1 MSGTKQSNNNIQFKN
16 PSRIIGIQ
24 FGMLSPEEIRKG
36 VVEVVSK
43 DTYINNKEVPG
54 GLFDPR
60 MGVLGHGSVCPTD
73 GLTYI
78 NTPGYFG
85 YIELARPVFFIQ
97 HIKDIMSILKC
108 VCFKCSKL
116 LISKEDHKHII
127 NMKASDRWSYV
138 YKKCSGI
145 NRCGEATELGCG
157 CKQPDKIKLEEMAT
171 IIATWEN
178 LGKTDAFTGA
188 ELMTIIES
196 PEKAQFTMR
205 FTPEIVLKIFKR
217 ISDEDVNFMGFSPI
231 WSRPDWMVCQAL
243 PVAPPSVRPSVK
255 QDANQRSEDD
265 LTHIY
270 GHIIK
275 TNKDLEERIN
285 NNAAPHVV
293 DGLTKVLQYFVAMI
307 ANNKV
312 KGAVPMAQRS
322 GRPLQCITDRINS
335 KNGRIRGNLMGKRVD
350 FSARSVITGDPNL
363 SAKQLGVPKKVAM
376 NLTKPVV
383 VNDRN
388 RNFLTKLVQNGPDVY
403 PGAKNLEKKN
413 GDTISLRYR
422 DRMSIRLEN
431 GDVVHRHM
439 MDGDPVLFNRQPSLH
454 RMSMMCHIAKIMDKG
469 DTFRMNVCDTK
480 PYNADFDGDEMNMHM
495 PQNVLSETELRH
507 LAAIPYQIISPSSNS
522 PIIGIY
528 QDSMLGT
535 YRFTRPDIEFSPR
548 EAMNILMGF
557 SRVDV
562 ASLAGKKKITS
573 FDILSQITP
582 PLTLKTKTKQYD
594 DKADDYATSN
604 NVLEILNG
612 KYVRGQMIAST
623 VKGVLNRVCNDFG
636 HLACSDY
643 IDDLQ
648 QVITEYMKTSAYSV
662 GVSDLI
668 SDKRT
673 TDEILQVIAA
683 KKSEVQ
689 QLTDKIHLGIFENKT
704 GNANSVEYE
713 NQVKGILNKATDQTG
728 TIAKKS
734 LDANNR
740 FLIMVA
746 SGSKGNMVNISQMI
760 SCLGQQSVDG
770 KRVPYGFD
778 NRTLPHFSKYDD
790 SPGARGFVENSY
802 ISGLT
807 APELFFHAMGGR
819 MGLIDTAV
827 KTSQTGYI
835 QRRLVKGL
843 EDLKVEY
850 DMTVRNNMGKIIQFS
865 YGEDGAETTRIE
877 NQSIPIVG
885 MSVEQIYMH
894 YDIVGMNEGDHEL
907 IKIYT
912 KGAATRIRK
921 QREET
926 QALCKKYIDYMIN
939 VRDELVENVFKFKNE
954 DSVKTPVAFH
964 HLIMNAHGQFGLT
977 GNSTVDITPL
987 EAFQMIEAKF
997 ETLKL
1002 SGFSKPTKMFEILYF
1017 YYLSPK
1023 DLLVNKRF
1031 NKKMLE
1037 ILLESI
1043 HLNFKKSIVS
1053 PGEMVGVIA
1062 GQSIGEPTTQMSLT
1076 RNECIKIV
1084 KMVGGKPNMMSVK
1097 IGDFC
1102 DQIIEENPSMTF
1114 GTGHENSVETIL
1126 GEDHEY
1132 YIMGVNA
1139 NETTQWSKISH
1150 VSRHPVNGELMRIKT
1165 KSGRTVETT
1174 TSHSHLVRRDNK
1186 VQAIVGKDMK
1196 VGMRVPVSKNIENT
1210 FVNDKIQISG
1220 KDYELNRLFG
1230 WFIGAYLA
1238 EGSINYNTICITNI
1252 SDVFKQ
1258 NTIAFAELFGKT
1270 CKVYEKESEYGHT
1283 TDIKFTCAELADFL
1297 KITCGNGSY
1306 VKCVP
1311 DFAFVAPME
1320 FKSSMIQSY
1329 MDGDGNI
1336 QCDSGHHMI
1345 RVCSRSHQLIKDFA
1359 LIINYFGIF
1368 GSINT
1373 TFTRSADLHHLSI
1386 SAKYAGLYKL
1396 HIGSSL
1402 DYKMDALNR
1411 LVEYENR
1418 DNAHNLSDEMDKING
1433 LGDIIAHCGKTLKLE
1448 NHSAFYGRWAN
1459 KESIGRRTLQKYI
1472 GVFENNVNVNLIGDQ
1487 LTILKQAAS
1496 SDVVWDEIVEIT
1508 ILKGT
1513 DEFVYDFTVPTN
1525 QTFLTD
1531 YGVYVHN
1538 TLNSV
1543 TFETEI
1549 IVKNSQGI
1557 IKKVQIGDFTNEYIN
1572 KATKTEYYA
1581 DKDTTYAELE
1591 DYFEVPSCNEEGKCS
1606 WDRIEA
1612 VTRHP
1617 VLNKDGTNVMLKI
1630 TTKEQR
1636 EVIVT
1641 KAKSLLKLVDGKI
1654 VGVDGD
1660 CLKVGDYIPVSNK
1673 MLEFTET
1680 TVLPLKT
1687 ILPPT
1692 DYIYSSEVEKA
1703 KSVMNE
1709 YHWWLKHNGK
1719 LFVIPYN
1726 RSDSFVSKMNLNKIK
1741 KGCKTKTEIKLGCVY
1756 TKQTSM
1762 NSYNIPEE
1770 IELTYNFGYFV
1781 GAYAAEGCMTHSQV
1795 SISNNDAAYFAP
1807 IEELCKEWNITTKI
1821 YRNENKN
1828 QSGWVSQD
1836 IRIYNTL
1843 MCHILEILCGKLSHN
1858 KFVSDIIAY
1867 SNKECIRGFL
1877 DAYIGGDGTVS
1888 KKNHSILM
1896 NSVSKQL
1903 LVDVQQMMNLL
1914 GIYSFILKFKKPET
1928 NNRGS
1933 NNIKQ
1938 CYQLNVVNKQA
1949 AKLAALLAMKTTE
1962 KQKTCDDYVLNYKH
1976 KYEYGRAAK
1985 YVPNCLDGVI
1995 VSEDRNGRFEDVL
2008 FDKIISIEE
2017 VANTTPYAYDLT
2029 VANTRN
2035 FNLHNGICARD
2046 TFHLAGVASKSN
2058 VTRGVPR
2065 IEEILRLTRNPDKPS
2080 VTIYMKPQDQHDKDK
2095 ATNYCNMIQYTKLID
2110 VVKSVEI
2117 CFDPNDRATKIHSD
2131 AALIDQFYLFDEL
2144 AKECNETDEAGIQLQ
2159 RSKWVVR
2166 MEIDAESLL
2175 EKNIT
2180 MDDIHFAISTV
2191 HGNEVSCIY
2200 SDMNSS
2206 NLVFRIRINASVLNR
2221 NKKKVSTNAYSEAL
2235 DQSDEIYL
2243 LKNFQDT
2250 VINNIVLRGVNKI
2263 VNVIPR
2269 IVKDMV
2275 VKEDGKYSRKEA
2287 WVLDT
2292 TGSNLIDVFGVDFI
2306 DFSRTYSND
2315 IREMYDVLGIEAA
2328 RQNILNEIVDV
2339 MEASDAYVNYHH
2351 LSILCDRMTVSKDLV
2366 PIYRSGILNDDIG
2379 PISKSTYEMH
2389 TEMFLEASRHGEFDQ
2404 MRGVSANVMCGQQG
2418 YYGTNAFSLL
2428 LDMEAVMNM
2437 ETRDMDR
2444 KDTNDRI
2451 EELFGNVG
2459 KADECSLGRIRID
2472 NNVQNL
2478 QVNASGACGDDGYE
2492 LF

>member
-1 MSGTKQSNNNIQFKN
+1 MSGTKQTNNTQFKN

-116 LISKEDHKHII
+116 LISKEDNKHVI

-178 LGKTDAFTGA
+178 LGKTDAFTGV
-188 ELMTIIES
+188 EMLTVLES
-196 PEKAQFTMR
+196 PEKSQFTMR
-205 FTPEIVLKIFKR
+205 FTAEIVLKIFKR

-231 WSRPDWMVCQAL
+231 WSRPDWMVCQVL

-275 TNKDLEERIN
+275 TNKDLEERIS

-322 GRPLQCITDRINS
+322 GRPLQCITDRLNS

-454 RMSMMCHIAKIMDKG
+454 RMSMMCHIAKIMEKG

-507 LAAIPYQIISPSSNS
+507 LAAIPYQIISPSSNA

-623 VKGVLNRVCNDFG
+623 VKSVLNRVCNDFG

-683 KKSEVQ
+683 KKAEVQ

-850 DMTVRNNMGKIIQFS
+850 DMTVRNNMGKIVQFS

-926 QALCKKYIDYMIN
+926 QALCKKYIDYMID

-1002 SGFSKPTKMFEILYF
+1002 SSFSKPTKMFEILYF

-1062 GQSIGEPTTQMSLT
+1062 GQSIGEPTTQM
-1076 RNECIKIV
+1076 
-1084 KMVGGKPNMMSVK
+1084 
-1097 IGDFC
+1097 
-1102 DQIIEENPSMTF
+1102 
-1114 GTGHENSVETIL
+1114 
-1126 GEDHEY
+1126 
-1132 YIMGVNA
+1132 
-1139 NETTQWSKISH
+1139 
-1150 VSRHPVNGELMRIKT
+1150 
-1165 KSGRTVETT
+1165 
-1174 TSHSHLVRRDNK
+1174 
-1186 VQAIVGKDMK
+1186 
-1196 VGMRVPVSKNIENT
+1196 
-1210 FVNDKIQISG
+1210 
-1220 KDYELNRLFG
+1220 
-1230 WFIGAYLA
+1230 
-1238 EGSINYNTICITNI
+1238 
-1252 SDVFKQ
+1252 
-1258 NTIAFAELFGKT
+1258 
-1270 CKVYEKESEYGHT
+1270 
-1283 TDIKFTCAELADFL
+1283 
-1297 KITCGNGSY
+1297 
-1306 VKCVP
+1306 
-1311 DFAFVAPME
+1311 
-1320 FKSSMIQSY
+1320 
-1329 MDGDGNI
+1329 
-1336 QCDSGHHMI
+1336 
-1345 RVCSRSHQLIKDFA
+1345 
-1359 LIINYFGIF
+1359 
-1368 GSINT
+1368 
-1373 TFTRSADLHHLSI
+1373 
-1386 SAKYAGLYKL
+1386 
-1396 HIGSSL
+1396 
-1402 DYKMDALNR
+1402 
-1411 LVEYENR
+1411 
-1418 DNAHNLSDEMDKING
+1418 
-1433 LGDIIAHCGKTLKLE
+1433 
-1448 NHSAFYGRWAN
+1448 
-1459 KESIGRRTLQKYI
+1459 
-1472 GVFENNVNVNLIGDQ
+1472 
-1487 LTILKQAAS
+1487 
-1496 SDVVWDEIVEIT
+1496 
-1508 ILKGT
+1508 
-1513 DEFVYDFTVPTN
+1513 
-1525 QTFLTD
+1525 
-1531 YGVYVHN
+1531 
-1538 TLNSV
+1538 TLN
-1543 TFETEI
+1543 
-1549 IVKNSQGI
+1549 
-1557 IKKVQIGDFTNEYIN
+1557 
-1572 KATKTEYYA
+1572 
-1581 DKDTTYAELE
+1581 
-1591 DYFEVPSCNEEGKCS
+1591 
-1606 WDRIEA
+1606 
-1612 VTRHP
+1612 
-1617 VLNKDGTNVMLKI
+1617 
-1630 TTKEQR
+1630 
-1636 EVIVT
+1636 
-1641 KAKSLLKLVDGKI
+1641 
-1654 VGVDGD
+1654 
-1660 CLKVGDYIPVSNK
+1660 
-1673 MLEFTET
+1673 
-1680 TVLPLKT
+1680 
-1687 ILPPT
+1687 
-1692 DYIYSSEVEKA
+1692 
-1703 KSVMNE
+1703 
-1709 YHWWLKHNGK
+1709 
-1719 LFVIPYN
+1719 
-1726 RSDSFVSKMNLNKIK
+1726 
-1741 KGCKTKTEIKLGCVY
+1741 
-1756 TKQTSM
+1756 
-1762 NSYNIPEE
+1762 
-1770 IELTYNFGYFV
+1770 
-1781 GAYAAEGCMTHSQV
+1781 
-1795 SISNNDAAYFAP
+1795 
-1807 IEELCKEWNITTKI
+1807 
-1821 YRNENKN
+1821 
-1828 QSGWVSQD
+1828 
-1836 IRIYNTL
+1836 
-1843 MCHILEILCGKLSHN
+1843 
-1858 KFVSDIIAY
+1858 
-1867 SNKECIRGFL
+1867 
-1877 DAYIGGDGTVS
+1877 
-1888 KKNHSILM
+1888 
-1896 NSVSKQL
+1896 
-1903 LVDVQQMMNLL
+1903 
-1914 GIYSFILKFKKPET
+1914 
-1928 NNRGS
+1928 
-1933 NNIKQ
+1933 
-1938 CYQLNVVNKQA
+1938 
-1949 AKLAALLAMKTTE
+1949 
-1962 KQKTCDDYVLNYKH
+1962 
-1976 KYEYGRAAK
+1976 
-1985 YVPNCLDGVI
+1985 
-1995 VSEDRNGRFEDVL
+1995 
-2008 FDKIISIEE
+2008 
-2017 VANTTPYAYDLT
+2017 
-2029 VANTRN
+2029 
-2035 FNLHNGICARD
+2035 

-2131 AALIDQFYLFDEL
+2131 AALIDQFYLFDKL
-2144 AKECNETDEAGIQLQ
+2144 AQECNQTEEGGLMAQQQQ

-2263 VNVIPR
+2263 VNVNPR
-2269 IVKDMV
+2269 VVKDMV

-2306 DFSRTYSND
+2306 DFTRTYSND

-2418 YYGTNAFSLL
+2418 YYGTNSFSLL

-2444 KDTNDRI
+2444 KDVNDRI

-2472 NNVQNL
+2472 NNVHNL

>member
-1 MSGTKQSNNNIQFKN
+1 MSEIKKTNTSVHFKN

-60 MGVLGHGSVCPTD
+60 MGVLGHGTVCPTD

-127 NMKASDRWSYV
+127 TMKASDRWDYV

-145 NRCGEATELGCG
+145 KRCGEATELGCG

-171 IIATWEN
+171 IIAIWDNLEN
-178 LGKTDAFTGA
+178 AEYATPEEAAAIRESGK
-188 ELMTIIES
+188 S
-196 PEKAQFTMR
+196 QFTMR
-205 FTPEIVLKIFKR
+205 FTAEIVLKIFKR

-231 WSRPDWMVCQAL
+231 WSRPDWMVCQVL

-275 TNKDLEERIN
+275 TNKDLEERIQN
-285 NNAAPHVV
+285 DAAPHVI
-293 DGLTKVLQYFVAMI
+293 DNLTKVLQYFIAMI

-322 GRPLQCITDRINS
+322 GRPLQCITDRLNS

-363 SAKQLGVPKKVAM
+363 SARQLGVPKKVAM

-388 RNFLTKLVQNGPDVY
+388 RNFLTKLVQNGPDIY

-413 GDTISLRYR
+413 GDNISLRYR

-431 GDVVHRHM
+431 GDIVHRHM

-548 EAMNILMGF
+548 EAMNMLMGF
-557 SRVDV
+557 SRVDPTKF
-562 ASLAGKKKITS
+562 AGKNKITN
-573 FDILSQITP
+573 FDILSQIMP

-612 KYVRGQMIAST
+612 TYVRGQMIAST
-623 VKGVLNRVCNDFG
+623 VKSVLNRICNDFG
-636 HLACSDY
+636 HMACSDY

-648 QVITEYMKTSAYSV
+648 QVITEYMKSSAYSV

-683 KKSEVQ
+683 KKMDVQ
-689 QLTDKIHLGIFENKT
+689 QLTDKIHLGIFENKS
-704 GNANSVEYE
+704 GNSNSIEYE

-728 TIAKKS
+728 AIAKKS
-734 LDANNR
+734 LSANNR

-778 NRTLPHFSKYDD
+778 SRTLPHFSKYDD
-790 SPGARGFVENSY
+790 SPSARGFVENSY

-850 DMTVRNNMGKIIQFS
+850 DMTVRNNMGKIVQFS

-877 NQSIPIVG
+877 NQSIPIVN
-885 MSVEQIYMH
+885 MSVEEIYMH
-894 YDIVGMNEGDHEL
+894 YDIIGMNDGEHDL

-912 KGAATRIRK
+912 KGAATRIKK
-921 QREET
+921 QREE
-926 QALCKKYIDYMIN
+926 ARAINKKYIDFMLDM
-939 VRDELVENVFKFKNE
+939 RDVLVENVFKFKNE

-964 HLIMNAHGQFGLT
+964 NLILNAQGQFGLN

-997 ETLKL
+997 EVLKM
-1002 SGFSKPTKMFEILYF
+1002 SSFCKPTKLFEVLYF

-1043 HLNFKKSIVS
+1043 HLNYKKSIVS

-1062 GQSIGEPTTQMSLT
+1062 GQSIGEPTTQM
-1076 RNECIKIV
+1076 
-1084 KMVGGKPNMMSVK
+1084 
-1097 IGDFC
+1097 
-1102 DQIIEENPSMTF
+1102 
-1114 GTGHENSVETIL
+1114 
-1126 GEDHEY
+1126 
-1132 YIMGVNA
+1132 
-1139 NETTQWSKISH
+1139 
-1150 VSRHPVNGELMRIKT
+1150 
-1165 KSGRTVETT
+1165 
-1174 TSHSHLVRRDNK
+1174 
-1186 VQAIVGKDMK
+1186 
-1196 VGMRVPVSKNIENT
+1196 
-1210 FVNDKIQISG
+1210 
-1220 KDYELNRLFG
+1220 
-1230 WFIGAYLA
+1230 
-1238 EGSINYNTICITNI
+1238 
-1252 SDVFKQ
+1252 
-1258 NTIAFAELFGKT
+1258 
-1270 CKVYEKESEYGHT
+1270 
-1283 TDIKFTCAELADFL
+1283 
-1297 KITCGNGSY
+1297 
-1306 VKCVP
+1306 
-1311 DFAFVAPME
+1311 
-1320 FKSSMIQSY
+1320 
-1329 MDGDGNI
+1329 
-1336 QCDSGHHMI
+1336 
-1345 RVCSRSHQLIKDFA
+1345 
-1359 LIINYFGIF
+1359 
-1368 GSINT
+1368 
-1373 TFTRSADLHHLSI
+1373 
-1386 SAKYAGLYKL
+1386 
-1396 HIGSSL
+1396 
-1402 DYKMDALNR
+1402 
-1411 LVEYENR
+1411 
-1418 DNAHNLSDEMDKING
+1418 
-1433 LGDIIAHCGKTLKLE
+1433 
-1448 NHSAFYGRWAN
+1448 
-1459 KESIGRRTLQKYI
+1459 
-1472 GVFENNVNVNLIGDQ
+1472 
-1487 LTILKQAAS
+1487 
-1496 SDVVWDEIVEIT
+1496 
-1508 ILKGT
+1508 
-1513 DEFVYDFTVPTN
+1513 
-1525 QTFLTD
+1525 
-1531 YGVYVHN
+1531 
-1538 TLNSV
+1538 TLN
-1543 TFETEI
+1543 
-1549 IVKNSQGI
+1549 
-1557 IKKVQIGDFTNEYIN
+1557 
-1572 KATKTEYYA
+1572 
-1581 DKDTTYAELE
+1581 
-1591 DYFEVPSCNEEGKCS
+1591 
-1606 WDRIEA
+1606 
-1612 VTRHP
+1612 
-1617 VLNKDGTNVMLKI
+1617 
-1630 TTKEQR
+1630 
-1636 EVIVT
+1636 
-1641 KAKSLLKLVDGKI
+1641 
-1654 VGVDGD
+1654 
-1660 CLKVGDYIPVSNK
+1660 
-1673 MLEFTET
+1673 
-1680 TVLPLKT
+1680 
-1687 ILPPT
+1687 
-1692 DYIYSSEVEKA
+1692 
-1703 KSVMNE
+1703 
-1709 YHWWLKHNGK
+1709 
-1719 LFVIPYN
+1719 
-1726 RSDSFVSKMNLNKIK
+1726 
-1741 KGCKTKTEIKLGCVY
+1741 
-1756 TKQTSM
+1756 
-1762 NSYNIPEE
+1762 
-1770 IELTYNFGYFV
+1770 
-1781 GAYAAEGCMTHSQV
+1781 
-1795 SISNNDAAYFAP
+1795 
-1807 IEELCKEWNITTKI
+1807 
-1821 YRNENKN
+1821 
-1828 QSGWVSQD
+1828 
-1836 IRIYNTL
+1836 
-1843 MCHILEILCGKLSHN
+1843 
-1858 KFVSDIIAY
+1858 
-1867 SNKECIRGFL
+1867 
-1877 DAYIGGDGTVS
+1877 
-1888 KKNHSILM
+1888 
-1896 NSVSKQL
+1896 
-1903 LVDVQQMMNLL
+1903 
-1914 GIYSFILKFKKPET
+1914 
-1928 NNRGS
+1928 
-1933 NNIKQ
+1933 
-1938 CYQLNVVNKQA
+1938 
-1949 AKLAALLAMKTTE
+1949 
-1962 KQKTCDDYVLNYKH
+1962 
-1976 KYEYGRAAK
+1976 
-1985 YVPNCLDGVI
+1985 
-1995 VSEDRNGRFEDVL
+1995 
-2008 FDKIISIEE
+2008 
-2017 VANTTPYAYDLT
+2017 
-2029 VANTRN
+2029 
-2035 FNLHNGICARD
+2035 

-2080 VTIYMKPQDQHDKDK
+2080 VTVYLRPQDQHDKDK
-2095 ATNYCNMIQYTKLID
+2095 ATNYCNMIQHTKLID

-2117 CFDPNDRATKIHSD
+2117 CFDPNDHATKIHSD
-2131 AALIDQFYLFDEL
+2131 LALIDQFYMFDEL
-2144 AKECNETDEAGIQLQ
+2144 AKECNDQDAFASTTQP
-2159 RSKWVVR
+2159 RSKWIVR

-2180 MDDIHFAISTV
+2180 MDDIHFAISNT
-2191 HGNEVSCIY
+2191 HGNEVSCVY
-2200 SDMNSS
+2200 SDMNSK
-2206 NLVFRIRINASVLNR
+2206 NLVFRIRLNSVIFDR
-2221 NKKKVSTNAYSEAL
+2221 NKKKNKQVISEAL

-2250 VINNIVLRGVNKI
+2250 VLNNIVLRGVNKI
-2263 VNVIPR
+2263 VNVNPR

-2287 WVLDT
+2287 WVIDT
-2292 TGSNLIDVFGVDFI
+2292 IGSNLIDIFAIDFI
-2306 DFSRTYSND
+2306 DYTRTYSND
-2315 IREMYDVLGIEAA
+2315 IREMYNVLGIEAA

-2351 LSILCDRMTVSKDLV
+2351 LSILCDRMTISKDLV

-2404 MRGVSANVMCGQQG
+2404 MRGVSANVMCGQPG

-2437 ETRDMDR
+2437 EERDMDR
-2444 KDTNDRI
+2444 KDVNDRI

-2459 KADECSLGRIRID
+2459 KTDECSINRIRLD
-2472 NNVQNL
+2472 NNVHNL
-2478 QVNASGACGDDGYE
+2478 QVNDSGACADDGYE
-2492 LF
+2492 VF

>member
-1 MSGTKQSNNNIQFKN
+1 MSGTKQTNNTQFKN

-116 LISKEDHKHII
+116 LISKEDHKHVI

-145 NRCGEATELGCG
+145 SRCGEATELGCG

-171 IIATWEN
+171 IIAIWDN
-178 LGKTDAFTGA
+178 LEKTEGVTAEEKLAIIASGK
-188 ELMTIIES
+188 S
-196 PEKAQFTMR
+196 QFTMR
-205 FTPEIVLKIFKR
+205 FTAEIVLKIFKR

-231 WSRPDWMVCQAL
+231 WSRPDWMVCQVL

-275 TNKDLEERIN
+275 TNKDLEERIS
-285 NNAAPHVV
+285 NNAAPHVI

-322 GRPLQCITDRINS
+322 GRPLQCITDRLNS

-507 LAAIPYQIISPSSNS
+507 LAAIPYQIISPSSNA

-623 VKGVLNRVCNDFG
+623 VKSVLNRVCNDFG

-683 KKSEVQ
+683 KKAEVQ

-850 DMTVRNNMGKIIQFS
+850 DMTVRNNMGKIVQFS

-926 QALCKKYIDYMIN
+926 QALCKKYIDYMID

-987 EAFQMIEAKF
+987 EAFHMIEAKF

-1002 SGFSKPTKMFEILYF
+1002 SSFSKPTKMFEILYF

-1062 GQSIGEPTTQMSLT
+1062 GQSIGEPTTQM
-1076 RNECIKIV
+1076 
-1084 KMVGGKPNMMSVK
+1084 
-1097 IGDFC
+1097 
-1102 DQIIEENPSMTF
+1102 
-1114 GTGHENSVETIL
+1114 
-1126 GEDHEY
+1126 
-1132 YIMGVNA
+1132 
-1139 NETTQWSKISH
+1139 
-1150 VSRHPVNGELMRIKT
+1150 
-1165 KSGRTVETT
+1165 
-1174 TSHSHLVRRDNK
+1174 
-1186 VQAIVGKDMK
+1186 
-1196 VGMRVPVSKNIENT
+1196 
-1210 FVNDKIQISG
+1210 
-1220 KDYELNRLFG
+1220 
-1230 WFIGAYLA
+1230 
-1238 EGSINYNTICITNI
+1238 
-1252 SDVFKQ
+1252 
-1258 NTIAFAELFGKT
+1258 
-1270 CKVYEKESEYGHT
+1270 
-1283 TDIKFTCAELADFL
+1283 
-1297 KITCGNGSY
+1297 
-1306 VKCVP
+1306 
-1311 DFAFVAPME
+1311 
-1320 FKSSMIQSY
+1320 
-1329 MDGDGNI
+1329 
-1336 QCDSGHHMI
+1336 
-1345 RVCSRSHQLIKDFA
+1345 
-1359 LIINYFGIF
+1359 
-1368 GSINT
+1368 
-1373 TFTRSADLHHLSI
+1373 
-1386 SAKYAGLYKL
+1386 
-1396 HIGSSL
+1396 
-1402 DYKMDALNR
+1402 
-1411 LVEYENR
+1411 
-1418 DNAHNLSDEMDKING
+1418 
-1433 LGDIIAHCGKTLKLE
+1433 
-1448 NHSAFYGRWAN
+1448 
-1459 KESIGRRTLQKYI
+1459 
-1472 GVFENNVNVNLIGDQ
+1472 
-1487 LTILKQAAS
+1487 
-1496 SDVVWDEIVEIT
+1496 
-1508 ILKGT
+1508 
-1513 DEFVYDFTVPTN
+1513 
-1525 QTFLTD
+1525 
-1531 YGVYVHN
+1531 
-1538 TLNSV
+1538 TLN
-1543 TFETEI
+1543 
-1549 IVKNSQGI
+1549 
-1557 IKKVQIGDFTNEYIN
+1557 
-1572 KATKTEYYA
+1572 
-1581 DKDTTYAELE
+1581 
-1591 DYFEVPSCNEEGKCS
+1591 
-1606 WDRIEA
+1606 
-1612 VTRHP
+1612 
-1617 VLNKDGTNVMLKI
+1617 
-1630 TTKEQR
+1630 
-1636 EVIVT
+1636 
-1641 KAKSLLKLVDGKI
+1641 
-1654 VGVDGD
+1654 
-1660 CLKVGDYIPVSNK
+1660 
-1673 MLEFTET
+1673 
-1680 TVLPLKT
+1680 
-1687 ILPPT
+1687 
-1692 DYIYSSEVEKA
+1692 
-1703 KSVMNE
+1703 
-1709 YHWWLKHNGK
+1709 
-1719 LFVIPYN
+1719 
-1726 RSDSFVSKMNLNKIK
+1726 
-1741 KGCKTKTEIKLGCVY
+1741 
-1756 TKQTSM
+1756 
-1762 NSYNIPEE
+1762 
-1770 IELTYNFGYFV
+1770 
-1781 GAYAAEGCMTHSQV
+1781 
-1795 SISNNDAAYFAP
+1795 
-1807 IEELCKEWNITTKI
+1807 
-1821 YRNENKN
+1821 
-1828 QSGWVSQD
+1828 
-1836 IRIYNTL
+1836 
-1843 MCHILEILCGKLSHN
+1843 
-1858 KFVSDIIAY
+1858 
-1867 SNKECIRGFL
+1867 
-1877 DAYIGGDGTVS
+1877 
-1888 KKNHSILM
+1888 
-1896 NSVSKQL
+1896 
-1903 LVDVQQMMNLL
+1903 
-1914 GIYSFILKFKKPET
+1914 
-1928 NNRGS
+1928 
-1933 NNIKQ
+1933 
-1938 CYQLNVVNKQA
+1938 
-1949 AKLAALLAMKTTE
+1949 
-1962 KQKTCDDYVLNYKH
+1962 
-1976 KYEYGRAAK
+1976 
-1985 YVPNCLDGVI
+1985 
-1995 VSEDRNGRFEDVL
+1995 
-2008 FDKIISIEE
+2008 
-2017 VANTTPYAYDLT
+2017 
-2029 VANTRN
+2029 
-2035 FNLHNGICARD
+2035 

-2144 AKECNETDEAGIQLQ
+2144 AQECNETEEGGLMAQQQQ

-2263 VNVIPR
+2263 VNVNPR
-2269 IVKDMV
+2269 VVKDMV

-2306 DFSRTYSND
+2306 DFTRTYSND

-2418 YYGTNAFSLL
+2418 YYGTNSFSLL

-2444 KDTNDRI
+2444 KDVNDRI

-2472 NNVQNL
+2472 NNVHNL

>member
-1 MSGTKQSNNNIQFKN
+1 MSVTKQTNNNQFKN

-116 LISKEDHKHII
+116 LISKEDHKHVI

-171 IIATWEN
+171 IIAIWDN
-178 LGKTDAFTGA
+178 LEKTEGVSAEEKLAILASGK
-188 ELMTIIES
+188 S
-196 PEKAQFTMR
+196 QFTMR
-205 FTPEIVLKIFKR
+205 FTAEIVLKIFKR

-231 WSRPDWMVCQAL
+231 WSRPDWMVCQVL

-275 TNKDLEERIN
+275 TNKDLEERIS

-322 GRPLQCITDRINS
+322 GRPLQCITDRLNS

-522 PIIGIY
+522 PIVGIY

-535 YRFTRPDIEFSPR
+535 YRFTRPNIEFSPR

-582 PLTLKTKTKQYD
+582 ALTLKTKTKQYD

-623 VKGVLNRVCNDFG
+623 AKSVLNRVCNDFG

-648 QVITEYMKTSAYSV
+648 QVITEYMKSSAYSV

-683 KKSEVQ
+683 KKAEVQ

-704 GNANSVEYE
+704 GNANSIEYE

-850 DMTVRNNMGKIIQFS
+850 DMTVRNNMGKIVQFS
-865 YGEDGAETTRIE
+865 YGEDGAEPTRIE

-894 YDIVGMNEGDHEL
+894 YDIVGMNSGDSEL

-926 QALCKKYIDYMIN
+926 QVLCKKYIDYMIDA
-939 VRDELVENVFKFKNE
+939 RDELVENVFKFKNE

-1002 SGFSKPTKMFEILYF
+1002 SSFCKPTKLFEILYF

-1043 HLNFKKSIVS
+1043 HLNFKKSVVN

-1084 KMVGGKPNMMSVK
+1084 KMVGGKPSMMSVK

-1220 KDYELNRLFG
+1220 KDYELNCLFG

-1297 KITCGNGSY
+1297 KLTCGNGSY

-1368 GSINT
+1368 GSIHT
-1373 TFTRSADLHHLSI
+1373 TMTSPKDCRFQRNQNSADLHHLSI

-1396 HIGSSL
+1396 YIGSLL
-1402 DYKMDALNR
+1402 DYKMDSLNR

-1418 DNAHNLSDEMDKING
+1418 DNAHNLSDDIDKING
-1433 LGDIIAHCGKTLKLE
+1433 LGDIIAHCGKILKLE

-1472 GVFENNVNVNLIGDQ
+1472 GVFENNVNANLIGDQ

-1538 TLNSV
+1538 TLN
-1543 TFETEI
+1543 
-1549 IVKNSQGI
+1549 
-1557 IKKVQIGDFTNEYIN
+1557 
-1572 KATKTEYYA
+1572 
-1581 DKDTTYAELE
+1581 
-1591 DYFEVPSCNEEGKCS
+1591 
-1606 WDRIEA
+1606 
-1612 VTRHP
+1612 
-1617 VLNKDGTNVMLKI
+1617 
-1630 TTKEQR
+1630 
-1636 EVIVT
+1636 
-1641 KAKSLLKLVDGKI
+1641 
-1654 VGVDGD
+1654 
-1660 CLKVGDYIPVSNK
+1660 
-1673 MLEFTET
+1673 
-1680 TVLPLKT
+1680 
-1687 ILPPT
+1687 
-1692 DYIYSSEVEKA
+1692 
-1703 KSVMNE
+1703 
-1709 YHWWLKHNGK
+1709 
-1719 LFVIPYN
+1719 
-1726 RSDSFVSKMNLNKIK
+1726 
-1741 KGCKTKTEIKLGCVY
+1741 
-1756 TKQTSM
+1756 
-1762 NSYNIPEE
+1762 
-1770 IELTYNFGYFV
+1770 
-1781 GAYAAEGCMTHSQV
+1781 
-1795 SISNNDAAYFAP
+1795 
-1807 IEELCKEWNITTKI
+1807 
-1821 YRNENKN
+1821 
-1828 QSGWVSQD
+1828 
-1836 IRIYNTL
+1836 
-1843 MCHILEILCGKLSHN
+1843 
-1858 KFVSDIIAY
+1858 
-1867 SNKECIRGFL
+1867 
-1877 DAYIGGDGTVS
+1877 
-1888 KKNHSILM
+1888 
-1896 NSVSKQL
+1896 
-1903 LVDVQQMMNLL
+1903 
-1914 GIYSFILKFKKPET
+1914 
-1928 NNRGS
+1928 
-1933 NNIKQ
+1933 
-1938 CYQLNVVNKQA
+1938 
-1949 AKLAALLAMKTTE
+1949 
-1962 KQKTCDDYVLNYKH
+1962 
-1976 KYEYGRAAK
+1976 
-1985 YVPNCLDGVI
+1985 
-1995 VSEDRNGRFEDVL
+1995 
-2008 FDKIISIEE
+2008 
-2017 VANTTPYAYDLT
+2017 
-2029 VANTRN
+2029 
-2035 FNLHNGICARD
+2035 

-2144 AKECNETDEAGIQLQ
+2144 AQECNETEEGGLMAQQQQ

-2206 NLVFRIRINASVLNR
+2206 NLVFRIRINSSVLNR

-2263 VNVIPR
+2263 VNVNPR

-2472 NNVQNL
+2472 NNVHNL